1 MSKLFSAFNAAT
13 KKEWIKK
20 ITTDLKGADYNEKLV
35 SDAQGIE
42 IAPIYHAND
51 NTPIFNSSFP
61 DNYPNENN
69 PDPFA
74 ITIGRIISE
83 TCQGNVTNFS
93 MALTDPDNPGTALAS
108 NMGNIPDNCYGN
120 ALSFVNETIKQTNA
134 YGDVIKKA
142 SDLEIIALS
151 KAISEVAKI
160 LNLKSNKKGE
170 LPTHIIRFWETK
182 FIQIK
187 PIKRGGG
194 RRYYRP
200 EDVDLLKGIKNL
212 LYNDGYTIR
221 GVQKVIK
228 ENGSK
233 NVLFSNNKANTK
245 LSQKAFT
252 DSENSYI
259 SEQNVHT
266 RTGQSLSDNKRK
278 KLMDVMQNLV
288 ELQSKIS
295 SK

>member
-1 MSKLFSAFNAAT
+1 M
-13 KKEWIKK
+13 
-20 ITTDLKGADYNEKLV
+20 
-35 SDAQGIE
+35 
-42 IAPIYHAND
+42 
-51 NTPIFNSSFP
+51 
-61 DNYPNENN
+61 
-69 PDPFA
+69 
-74 ITIGRIISE
+74 
-83 TCQGNVTNFS
+83 
-93 MALTDPDNPGTALAS
+93 
-108 NMGNIPDNCYGN
+108 
-120 ALSFVNETIKQTNA
+120 
-134 YGDVIKKA
+134 VIKSPEA
-142 SDLEIIALS
+142 FRT
-151 KAISEVAKI
+151 ISEVSKD
-160 LNLKSNKKGE
+160 LS
-170 LPTHIIRFWETK
+170 LPQHVLRFWETK
-182 FIQIK
+182 FAQIK

-233 NVLFSNNKANTK
+233 NVLFSNNNANTK